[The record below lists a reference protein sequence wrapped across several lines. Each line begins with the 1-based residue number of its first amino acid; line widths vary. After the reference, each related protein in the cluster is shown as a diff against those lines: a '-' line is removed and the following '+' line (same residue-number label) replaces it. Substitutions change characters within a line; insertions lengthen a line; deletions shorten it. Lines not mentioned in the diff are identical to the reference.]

1 MKRKTER
8 SNHNK
13 NAVQAGPAS
22 PGSII
27 AYMAMAP
34 RDSLLTVTN
43 SSVDILPS
51 DADVVC
57 QRVLADRTRK
67 EGSMEKQ
74 ALAVREQQWYQTSTA
89 AKQSG
94 QSI

>member
-67 EGSMEKQ
+67 SAPQ
-74 ALAVREQQWYQTSTA
+74 A
-89 AKQSG
+89 QSG